1 MRMPVAAPR
10 LARVRAVCVLSFAAL
25 LGVAV
30 LSPSATAA
38 SSSPFERA
46 APVLPQPAAILA
58 GVPVDAAPQLRS
70 APATRNTP
78 LARRWAR
85 ARARLDAEL
94 AWLMSCARGA
104 CRDPRAAEWGRMRGL
119 VAAAPAAAR
128 PALVQAGVG
137 RRIRYLADAPGDDH
151 WATPLATLA
160 RGAGDCED
168 IAILTYALLRAGGI
182 AEADL
187 GLMVLATAGGGGHVA
202 LLVGKERPLVLD
214 NRFRRPR
221 PASALAEDR
230 LVALLLPRGFVPARD
245 SGTPA
250 QRLAATAGL

>member
-1 MRMPVAAPR
+1 MRMPVTAPR
-10 LARVRAVCVLSFAAL
+10 LARVRPVCAFSSAVLLAL
-25 LGVAV
+25 AV
-30 LSPSATAA
+30 LSSPATAA
-38 SSSPFERA
+38 TSSPFERA
-46 APVLPQPAAILA
+46 SSVPSQPAVTRS
-58 GVPVDAAPQLRS
+58 GVPVDAAPQLRL

-85 ARARLDAEL
+85 TRARLDAEL
-94 AWLMSCARGA
+94 AWLVSCERGA
-104 CRDPRAAEWGRMRGL
+104 CRDPRAVDWGRMRAH

-128 PALVQAGVG
+128 PALVQAGVV
-137 RRIRYLADAPGDDH
+137 RRIRYRADAPEDDH

-168 IAILTYALLRAGGI
+168 IAILKYALLRAGGV

-221 PASALAEDR
+221 PASALAGDR

-245 SGTPA
+245 SGTQA
-250 QRLAATAGL
+250 RRLAATAGL